1 MKKERTLEQKFQVN
15 FQFKVLFT
23 HNIFDVENTILQK
36 LLSENALNTS
46 KALVVVDSGVKQAH
60 PTLFQAIQAYFKY
73 YAKSMS
79 LQGDILEIPGG
90 EASKNDESLIKT
102 ILDKVNQFGI
112 DRHSYVIAIGGG
124 AVLDAVGFAA
134 AIAHRGVRHIRIPTT
149 VLSQNDSGIGVKN
162 GINTYGKKNFTGCFA
177 NPYAVINDASFLS
190 TLDDRDWRAGIAEAI
205 KVALIKDADFF
216 EWIEMEAD
224 ALANRDMEA
233 MDELIYRCADLHMQH
248 IRTSGDAFEQGS
260 SRPLDFGHWAAH
272 KLEQLSNFSLRHG
285 EAVAIGIA
293 LDSAYSHLKGHL
305 DQSSLNRILNLM
317 VKLGFELH
325 HPELSNQVLQGL
337 EEFREHLGGQLTIM
351 LLNAIGNGFEVHEM
365 DKEIVLEAMN
375 YVKHYSAQKLEV

>member
-1 MKKERTLEQKFQVN
+1 MKKERTLEQKFQVS

-23 HNIFDVENTILQK
+23 HQIFDVDNTILHK
-36 LLSENALNTS
+36 LLSENAMNTS
-46 KALVVVDSGVKQAH
+46 KALVVVDSGVKDAH
-60 PTLFQAIQAYFKY
+60 PTLLPAIENYFDNFG
-73 YAKSMS
+73 KSIA

-90 EASKNDESLIKT
+90 EAAKNDEALIKS
-102 ILDKVNQFGI
+102 ILDKVNRFGI
-112 DRHSYVIAIGGG
+112 DRHSYIIAIGGG

-162 GINTYGKKNFTGCFA
+162 GINSYGKKNFTGCFA
-177 NPYAVINDASFLS
+177 SPYAVINDATFLT
-190 TLDDRDWRAGIAEAI
+190 TLDDRDWRSGIAEAI
-205 KVALIKDADFF
+205 KVALIMDLDFF
-216 EWIEMEAD
+216 EWIETEAD
-224 ALANRDMEA
+224 ALANRNMEV

-272 KLEQLSNFSLRHG
+272 KLEQLSHFSLRHG

-293 LDSAYSHLKGHL
+293 LDSTYSQLKGYL
-305 DQSSLNRILNLM
+305 NQPSLYRILNLM
-317 VKLGFELH
+317 TTLGFELH
-325 HPELSNQVLQGL
+325 HPELNDQVIQGL

-351 LLNAIGNGFEVHEM
+351 LLNAIGKGFEVHEM
-365 DKEIVLEAMN
+365 DEELVLEAMN
-375 YVKHYSAQKLEV
+375 YVQQYSAQKIEM

>member
-1 MKKERTLEQKFQVN
+1 QKFQVN

-23 HNIFDVENTILQK
+23 HNIFDVENTILQR
-36 LLSENALNTS
+36 LLSENALNKS

-60 PTLFQAIQAYFKY
+60 PTLFQAVQDYFKHY
-73 YAKSMS
+73 GKSIA
-79 LQGDILEIPGG
+79 LQGEILEIPGG
-90 EASKNDESLIKT
+90 EVAKNDETLIKS
-102 ILDKVNQFGI
+102 ILNKVNQFGI

-177 NPYAVINDASFLS
+177 SPYAVINDSTFLS
-190 TLDDRDWRAGIAEAI
+190 TLDNRDWRAGIAEAI

-216 EWIEMEAD
+216 EWIETMVD
-224 ALANRDMEA
+224 ALANRDVEA

-293 LDSAYSHLKGHL
+293 LDSTYSRLKGHL
-305 DQSSLNRILNLM
+305 DQSSLSRIMSLM
-317 VKLGFELH
+317 VKLGFDLY
-325 HPELSNQVLQGL
+325 HPQLSEQVIQGL

-351 LLNAIGNGFEVHEM
+351 LLDGIGHGFEVHEM
-365 DKEIVLEAMN
+365 DKEMVLEAMN
-375 YVKHYSAQKLEV
+375 YVKQYSAQKLEV

>member
-23 HNIFDVENTILQK
+23 HHIFDVDNTILQK
-36 LLSENALNTS
+36 LLSENALNKS

-60 PTLFQAIQAYFKY
+60 PALIQAVQAYFKH
-73 YAKSMS
+73 YAKSIA
-79 LQGDILEIPGG
+79 LQGEILEIPGG
-90 EASKNDESLIKT
+90 EAAKNDESLIKT

-177 NPYAVINDASFLS
+177 SPYAVINDATFLS

-205 KVALIKDADFF
+205 KVALIKDTDFF

-224 ALANRDMEA
+224 ALTNRDMEA
-233 MDELIYRCADLHMQH
+233 MVELIYRCADLHMQH
-248 IRTSGDAFEQGS
+248 IRNSGDAFEQGS

-305 DQSSLNRILNLM
+305 DQPSLDRILNLM
-317 VKLGFELH
+317 AKLGFELH
-325 HPELSNQVLQGL
+325 HPKLTDQVIQGL

-365 DKEIVLEAMN
+365 DEEVVLEAMN
-375 YVKHYSAQKLEV
+375 NVKHYSAQKLEV